1 MNTTINPLHDDP
13 VTGSDPGFVAALLE
27 AGLPVD
33 DLAEGDRAFYA
44 YRLRSGRLI
53 GYGGFECYGR
63 DVLLRSI
70 VVPSADRGQGIG
82 RDLLALLQQRA
93 YDQGAR
99 QSWLLTE
106 TAAPFFERIG
116 FKAADRA
123 DAPQTILATRQ
134 ARSLCPAS
142 ATLMTRTIVF

>member
-1 MNTTINPLHDDP
+1 MNAATDLLHDEPIAGD
-13 VTGSDPGFVAALLE
+13 DPGFVAALLD

-33 DLAEGDRAFYA
+33 DLAEVGRAFYA
-44 YRLRSGRLI
+44 YRMRSGRLI
-53 GYGGFECYGR
+53 GYGGFERYGR
-63 DVLLRSI
+63 DALLRSI
-70 VVPSADRGQGIG
+70 VVPSADRRQGIG
-82 RDLLALLQQRA
+82 RNLLNLLQQRA

-106 TAAPFFERIG
+106 AAAPFFERLG

>member
-1 MNTTINPLHDDP
+1 MNITIDPLHDEP
-13 VTGSDPGFVAALLE
+13 ITGDDPGLVAALLD

-33 DLAEGDRAFYA
+33 DLAEIGRSFYA
-44 YRLRSGRLI
+44 YRMRSGRLI

-70 VVPSADRGQGIG
+70 VVPSADRRQGMG
-82 RDLLALLQQRA
+82 RHLLDLLQQRA

-99 QSWLLTE
+99 QAWLLTQA
-106 TAAPFFERIG
+106 AAPFFERAG
-116 FKAADRA
+116 FKAAGRA

-134 ARSLCPAS
+134 AQSLCPAS
-142 ATLMTRTIVF
+142 ATLMTRTIVS